1 MFKVGSP
8 FDRRITSLIWHP
20 KLITTLAVGSKGG
33 DIVLW
38 NHQNKS
44 HHLFIQGVISGC
56 CTILKSFPNHFKTH
70 FFIKSGPGGSIQA
83 MKFDL
88 NEENQLYT
96 CSIDGTVLR
105 RDLSSNKSFTY
116 LDTGIRCTE

>member
-1 MFKVGSP
+1 MYFFQVLKSSIIKNVQCLDVFKVGSP

-44 HHLFIQGVISGC
+44 HHLFIQGV
-56 CTILKSFPNHFKTH
+56 
-70 FFIKSGPGGSIQA
+70 
-83 MKFDL
+83 MKRPFHKL
-88 NEENQLYT
+88 
-96 CSIDGTVLR
+96 IVIVP
-105 RDLSSNKSFTY
+105 LS
-116 LDTGIRCTE
+116 